1 MGREPGYEVS
11 PMRLTQVACAESAV
25 MTVCDLCDVIQIHWF
40 VKAVDKWV
48 PKHPQ
53 FLAFLCKVYTAHSTQ
68 LLIMCSESCTP
79 KLKKLSTA
87 MFATVENIC
96 GRKHSQNKIFAE
108 KTFVDCSLVP

>member
-1 MGREPGYEVS
+1 MTPSIHSVVSPNPSLVPRLLMGREPGYEVS

-53 FLAFLCKVYTAHSTQ
+53 IFSISIRSIYSTQ
-68 LLIMCSESCTP
+68 HP
-79 KLKKLSTA
+79 TA
-87 MFATVENIC
+87 YNV
-96 GRKHSQNKIFAE
+96 
-108 KTFVDCSLVP
+108 